1 MRRLPRD
8 YMDNTSKSCNWVRAS
23 YRLQDALK
31 PGVND
36 SGQHPLTSHVCYRS
50 RSQVARGA
58 ALGHL
63 PTPRPPSSGNGW
75 PALCSQH
82 LPQWVPC
89 PVLRLQCAYHM
100 RVCRHSGSARG
111 SRSCNLLAGAHA
123 VRNTA
128 VLQLQV
134 WWVQEACHLGH
145 LSLSRHKPCDS
156 SCTLS
161 RNLLLA
167 DQKSMPPR
175 TGTSSSSGPKRTS
188 N

>member
-82 LPQWVPC
+82 LPQWLPC
-89 PVLRLQCAYHM
+89 PVLRLQCATCGYVDTQAQPVVH
-100 RVCRHSGSARG
+100 ARAIFWLG
-111 SRSCNLLAGAHA
+111 PTQCATPQYCNSRSGGFRKHATLATCHCPGTMRFKLHFVKESA
-123 VRNTA
+123 
-128 VLQLQV
+128 
-134 WWVQEACHLGH
+134 AC
-145 LSLSRHKPCDS
+145 
-156 SCTLS
+156 
-161 RNLLLA
+161 
-167 DQKSMPPR
+167 
-175 TGTSSSSGPKRTS
+175 
-188 N
+188 